1 MANLYQQIPEITA
14 LHFPIQD
21 NSHQMMIVK
30 IEKSQTGQ
38 GFELINK
45 LQDLLQEKIDL
56 KFVIICDGDVDISDW
71 NDVIWAI
78 TTRMDPSRD
87 TLMLNSEKGSMMGL
101 DATNKFS
108 DEVTR
113 EWGTPIIKD
122 SQLVKRIDSI
132 WNDLG
137 IITPDDL

>member
-1 MANLYQQIPEITA
+1 
-14 LHFPIQD
+14 
-21 NSHQMMIVK
+21 
-30 IEKSQTGQ
+30 
-38 GFELINK
+38 
-45 LQDLLQEKIDL
+45 
-56 KFVIICDGDVDISDW
+56 
-71 NDVIWAI
+71 
-78 TTRMDPSRD
+78 
-87 TLMLNSEKGSMMGL
+87 MLNSEKGSMMGL